1 MKQSKIR
8 NSDKGSFMTPIEI
21 KIALIRAQVTQ
32 AELARTC
39 GVSPTQ
45 IHRVIHGSV
54 SDHVRRQIAKTIRKD
69 VKLIWPEYYL
79 RKQA

>member
-1 MKQSKIR
+1 
-8 NSDKGSFMTPIEI
+8 MTPIEI
-21 KIALIRAQVTQ
+21 KIALMRTKVTQ
-32 AELARTC
+32 AELARRC

-54 SDHVRRQIAKTIRKD
+54 SDHVRCQIAKAIHKD

-79 RKQA
+79 RKQG